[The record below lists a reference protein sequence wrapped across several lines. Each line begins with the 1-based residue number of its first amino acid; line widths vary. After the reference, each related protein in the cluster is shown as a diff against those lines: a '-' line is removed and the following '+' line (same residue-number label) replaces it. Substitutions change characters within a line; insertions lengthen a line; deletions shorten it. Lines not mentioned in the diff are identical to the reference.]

1 MPVQVARAAGDRK
14 SYIRPYGY
22 QTDNSCGYCK
32 SGNGAA
38 SYYAE
43 AVRLTV
49 EDYQALLDRGW
60 RRSGTLIYKPDNAH
74 TCCPHHTIRLDTTS
88 FKAAKDQR
96 QALHRWNTYVLGT
109 EYVQEARIRYPR
121 TREEKRRRRCRF
133 DLVETVHAAEDP
145 ALRRPPEPNHRF
157 TVTLET
163 DGYTEEKF
171 ALFQHYQSSVHGEPS
186 RKITKDGFRH
196 FLCSSPLRRSTRQVD
211 GVSQRLGSYHQC
223 YRLDGELVA
232 IGVLDLLPRCVSA
245 IYFIYHQDVTPWAFG
260 KLGALREAAFAIEG
274 RYRYYYMGYY
284 IHSCPKMRYKRDYKT
299 QQVLDAETYDW
310 DPLDAEYLK
319 KLDDGKFLC
328 LSRERRPD
336 GTSRTASPDRPLGPD
351 DYDEEE
357 EADGNGHRTVFE
369 IGMPGAMPPEEVT
382 RRVDLSSVLVGIPDR
397 GNASEFNV
405 FKQSAVRGSAY
416 LGTFI
421 AELVSLVGPDVALN
435 MVVCV

>member
-1 MPVQVARAAGDRK
+1 MPMQVAHAAGDRK

-32 SGNGAA
+32 NGNGASNDGLYWSLTPAWSCPTAA

-49 EDYQALLDRGW
+49 EHYQALLDRGW
-60 RRSGTLIYKPDNAH
+60 R
-74 TCCPHHTIRLDTTS
+74 RLDTTS

-109 EYVQEARIRYPR
+109 EYIEEARIRYPT
-121 TREEKRRRRCRF
+121 TREEKRRRKCQF
-133 DLVETVHAAEDP
+133 DLRETVHAGEYP
-145 ALRRPPEPNHRF
+145 ALRRPPEPDHQF
-157 TVTLET
+157 TVTLEA

-171 ALFQHYQSSVHGEPS
+171 ALFQHYQSNVHHEPS
-186 RKITKDGFRH
+186 RKITKDGFRR

-211 GVSQRLGSYHQC
+211 GVSQQLGSYHQC
-223 YRLDGELVA
+223 YRLDGRLVA
-232 IGVLDLLPRCVSA
+232 IGVLDLLPQCVSA

-319 KLDDGKFLC
+319 KLDDSKFLC
-328 LSRERRPD
+328 LSRERRSERA
-336 GTSRTASPDRPLGPD
+336 SRTLSADRPLGAD
-351 DYDEEE
+351 DYDEEGKE
-357 EADGNGHRTVFE
+357 EAGGKGYRTVFD

-382 RRVDLSSVLVGIPDR
+382 RQVDLSSVLVGIPDR
-397 GNASEFNV
+397 GNASEFNM

-421 AELVSLVGPDVALN
+421 AELVSLVGPEVALN